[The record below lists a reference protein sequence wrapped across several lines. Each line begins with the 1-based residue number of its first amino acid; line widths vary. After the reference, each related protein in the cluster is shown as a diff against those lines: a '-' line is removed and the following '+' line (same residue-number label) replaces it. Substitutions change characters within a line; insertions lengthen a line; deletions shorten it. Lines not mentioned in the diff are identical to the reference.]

1 MNQEIKP
8 HETALPERRDPSDLL
23 SATPF
28 AHFLGV
34 QISLAGDE
42 LTAHLPFQPHLIGNP
57 MIPALHG
64 GVIGA
69 FMEITAM
76 AQLAF
81 SEPRHPSPKP
91 IGVSV
96 QYLRPGKATST
107 YARARLNRVGRTVA
121 NVDVSAWQE
130 VRDEPIATLQA
141 HFLIG

>member
-1 MNQEIKP
+1 MTQDIQPQETP
-8 HETALPERRDPSDLL
+8 LPGRRDPSGLL
-23 SATPF
+23 AAMPF

-34 QISLAGDE
+34 QISVAGDE
-42 LTAHLPFQPHLIGNP
+42 LTAYLPFATQLIGNP

-76 AQLAF
+76 AQLVFTEACAV
-81 SEPRHPSPKP
+81 PPKP

-96 QYLRPGKATST
+96 QYLRPGKPVGT

-121 NVDVSAWQE
+121 NVDVAAWQDR
-130 VRDEPIATLQA
+130 RDEPIATLQA
-141 HFLIG
+141 HFLIA